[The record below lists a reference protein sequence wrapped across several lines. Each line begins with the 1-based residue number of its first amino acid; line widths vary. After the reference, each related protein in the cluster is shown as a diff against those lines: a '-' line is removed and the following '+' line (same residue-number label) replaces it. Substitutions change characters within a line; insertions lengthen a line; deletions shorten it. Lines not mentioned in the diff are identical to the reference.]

1 MALFELTQSY
11 ENAEDEARRLTF
23 KDAVAK
29 DIDDTFF
36 NADEHAELHTVDG
49 KEALVVLEEDD
60 IRHFNSHWEWG
71 KKGRMDDGLYLAHSI
86 LYIRVEDYGPK
97 PKAGKELVLDRETS
111 MKRTFRILQCQ
122 EEQGV
127 YRITMERARQG

>member
-23 KDAVAK
+23 KDAVTK

-49 KEALVVLEEDD
+49 KEALVILEEDLLK
-60 IRHFNSHWEWG
+60 RHASHWEAG
-71 KKGRMDDGLYLAHSI
+71 AKQNFDTGLYTAHTI
-86 LYIRVEDYGPK
+86 LYIRVADYGRK
-97 PKAGKELVLDRETS
+97 PKIGKELVLDRGTETQ
-111 MKRTFRILQCQ
+111 RTFVIRLC
-122 EEQGV
+122 EEESGV
-127 YRITMERARQG
+127 YRMTMERTRQ